1 MVLGEAVK
9 QTHKPFVGLDIG
21 SLTRTG
27 PTESNEL
34 AQEVCSAA
42 RAEEVQIC
50 ECWIARWV
58 KLPKTAPKPG
68 MPTAAQRPQGRHGRA
83 NGKTRR
89 RIVVLVDLAD
99 GHAGKPLENSFQ
111 LALEPLAALHAT
123 TARQERLRRKLR
135 DGGTRETGEA
145 GGHTWPEEL
154 TTHPDDLGLRGA
166 TLESVAGRNFGRQSA
181 GRRVRCGSRRGPAP
195 SPTACERRH
204 PRPACRLACPTN
216 PGAPGRR
223 RGRRRSLERSR
234 LAALEDAKFS
244 KRKHRLLRFCPLRVR
259 PRHVC
264 GEKPHAQEQLSL
276 GLRNPALV
284 VVVVQSGLFGLP
296 SGAFSSGAAA
306 VVPSKALS
314 GFSHVTEPQLGL
326 FPSAIPSTP
335 LRTPGLTANTP
346 CWDLASVPSQCPAP
360 AQADLIGG
368 AV

>member
-123 TARQERLRRKLR
+123 TARQERLRRKLK
-135 DGGTRETGEA
+135 DGGTWETGEA

-181 GRRVRCGSRRGPAP
+181 GRRVRCGSRRGPLHPQRLVNGVIPGQHAVLHAP
-195 SPTACERRH
+195 QIPG
-204 PRPACRLACPTN
+204 PRDGGVGGGEAWSGRGWQPWRTLNLANENTVCCDFALSVSV
-216 PGAPGRR
+216 PGTCVG
-223 RGRRRSLERSR
+223 RSR
-234 LAALEDAKFS
+234 T
-244 KRKHRLLRFCPLRVR
+244 
-259 PRHVC
+259 PRNNSASGCVIQ
-264 GEKPHAQEQLSL
+264 PWSSSSFSL
-276 GLRNPALV
+276 GCLDCLLEPFPLV
-284 VVVVQSGLFGLP
+284 RLPWSLQRPFQASATSRSPSLAFFPLPFHRPLFGP
-296 SGAFSSGAAA
+296 
-306 VVPSKALS
+306 
-314 GFSHVTEPQLGL
+314 LG
-326 FPSAIPSTP
+326 
-335 LRTPGLTANTP
+335 
-346 CWDLASVPSQCPAP
+346 
-360 AQADLIGG
+360 
-368 AV
+368 